1 MVKFGCGTYC
11 SDDFCIHFRSEDDTM
26 QTLDTLAAHYVQ
38 EANKE
43 KKSEKKR
50 ELFTKATVLVT
61 TADKIVM
68 HNARSD
74 HFCAISYRCQ
84 NVKICANI
92 SDTCW
97 DVPFSASTKATRSS
111 RQTTSS
117 TSCSLRNNSTFHHCW
132 AKLALHTTRKITGTI
147 EWN

>member
-1 MVKFGCGTYC
+1 
-11 SDDFCIHFRSEDDTM
+11 M

-74 HFCAISYRCQ
+74 HFAGL
-84 NVKICANI
+84 V
-92 SDTCW
+92 T
-97 DVPFSASTKATRSS
+97 
-111 RQTTSS
+111 
-117 TSCSLRNNSTFHHCW
+117 NSILFC
-132 AKLALHTTRKITGTI
+132 
-147 EWN
+147 